1 MKEKNMKI
9 TNDNYEAWFLDYHDQ
24 SLNPG
29 QIAEL
34 MLFLEQHPELKAEFD
49 AFEQISLIPDLNIT
63 FSEKESLKKN
73 EIIAV
78 GNLNETNY
86 EEYLIAAVENVLT
99 DTESIELDAFL
110 TQNPHLYSELAMFR
124 QTLLEPDTSL
134 VFEDKES
141 LKRKA
146 IMVAGAAATSSYR
159 RWLYPAVSI
168 AALLLIFFAVYINID
183 TTPEPPAFAD
193 QSLPSKSEKPANVVT
208 PSQQAVETGTNG
220 AVQPQHQAVS
230 GQIASGTTIS
240 QPIPAH
246 SGTERSQL
254 ASLPLQK
261 PGFLPENP
269 AQGSVNTENR
279 SYFTDV
285 YAYIRLRE
293 EMDYQQYQY
302 ERENKPALA
311 RAFSNFKEKIMGV
324 DMKDDQ
330 QNRNTGLWALAEAG
344 LDGINFVT
352 RSNLQLNRRT
362 DDEGKTL
369 SYAISSRRME
379 YSKVVK
385 PYQE

>member
-1 MKEKNMKI
+1 MKI
-9 TNDNYEAWFLDYHDQ
+9 TKDNYEAWFLDYHDQ

-29 QIAEL
+29 QTAEL

-49 AFEQISLIPDLNIT
+49 AFEQISLVPDLNIT
-63 FSEKESLKKN
+63 FPEKENLKKN

-86 EEYLIAAVENVLT
+86 EEYLIAAVEKVLT
-99 DTESIELDAFL
+99 ATESTELDAFL
-110 TQNPHLYSELAMFR
+110 AQNPHLYSELALFR
-124 QTLLEPDTSL
+124 QTVLEPDLSL
-134 VFEDKES
+134 VFEDKDS

-146 IMVAGAAATSSYR
+146 LIVAGTSASASYR

-168 AALLLIFFAVYINID
+168 AALLLIFFAVYININPKPD
-183 TTPEPPAFAD
+183 PSGLAD
-193 QSLPSKSEKPANVVT
+193 HSLPAKSEIPAAVGS
-208 PSQQAVETGTNG
+208 PQQSPAETGT
-220 AVQPQHQAVS
+220 AVVDQLPQSTEAGSVAATQTRTHPA
-230 GQIASGTTIS
+230 
-240 QPIPAH
+240 PIQSTA
-246 SGTERSQL
+246 ERSSL

-261 PGFLPENP
+261 PGLFPESP
-269 AQGSVNTENR
+269 AKGSVNTENR

-302 ERENKPALA
+302 ERENKPVLA

-324 DMKDDQ
+324 DMKDAQ
-330 QNRNTGLWALAEAG
+330 QNKNAGLWALAEAG

-362 DDEGKTL
+362 DDEGHTL
-369 SYAISSRRME
+369 SYAISSNRME
-379 YSKVVK
+379 YSKAVK
-385 PYQE
+385 PYQEAEK